1 MEYTPLAY
9 AVKKSILPFF
19 GGTGTTSGGICR
31 ILLSASI
38 LLASFLFPAILLAKR
53 CAMATIT
60 IRKLAPEVVERL
72 KARAALQ
79 GHSMEQEA
87 RDLLTYRLAPRET
100 ALHEAQALWSQLEPP
115 TADEVSEW
123 ILAARMGER

>member
-1 MEYTPLAY
+1 
-9 AVKKSILPFF
+9 
-19 GGTGTTSGGICR
+19 
-31 ILLSASI
+31 
-38 LLASFLFPAILLAKR
+38 
-53 CAMATIT
+53 MATIT

-100 ALHEAQALWSQLEPP
+100 VLHEAQALWSQLEPP